1 MPRIPRI
8 ILFKRK
14 QYPGK
19 YFSIEILFNEL
30 VKNLPSDM
38 EYVQYGSKRFSKGII
53 DRFMNMIDANRHQ
66 GDVNHVTG
74 DEHFLTILMRKSK
87 NILTIHDC
95 RFLMHPNPLARI
107 ILKFFWLTLPLKRVR
122 YITAVSE
129 KTKQEILSNARFQP
143 ERIMVIPNFVFGY
156 FQRNNKPFEQQEPV
170 ILQVGTTYNKNLEMV
185 AEALC
190 GIRCKLIII
199 GKPSESQ
206 LKALDENN
214 INYRYFFEV
223 SNEDVFKKYCEADMV
238 MFISTLEGFG
248 LPIIEANAVGRPI
261 ITSNIE
267 PMTSV
272 AGDSACFVDPYDVNA
287 VRNGVIRIINDRF
300 YREELVH
307 KGLEN
312 VKRFRVEEV
321 AKMYH
326 QLYQRVLDENNQLN

>member
-1 MPRIPRI
+1 MQRIPRI

-30 VKNLPSDM
+30 VRNLPSDM

-53 DRFMNMIDANRHQ
+53 DRVRNMIDANRHQ

-95 RFLMHPNPLARI
+95 RFLEHPNPLARI

-129 KTKQEILSNARFQP
+129 KTRQEILSNARFDP
-143 ERIMVIPNFVFGY
+143 DRIVVIPNFVFGY
-156 FQRNNKPFEQQEPV
+156 FQRNDKPFQQEEPV
-170 ILQVGTTYNKNLEMV
+170 ILHVGTTYNKNLEMV

-190 GIRCKLIII
+190 GIRCRLIII

-272 AGDSACFVDPYDVNA
+272 SGDSACLVDPYDVNS
-287 VRNGVIRIINDRF
+287 VRNGVIRIINDRS
-300 YREELVH
+300 YREVLVQ

-321 AKMYH
+321 AKTYH
-326 QLYQRVLDENNQLN
+326 QLYQRVLEENKQLN

>member
-1 MPRIPRI
+1 MQRIPKI

-30 VKNLPSDM
+30 VKNLPAGM

-53 DRFMNMIDANRHQ
+53 DRLRNMIDANRHQ

-74 DEHFLTILMRKSK
+74 DEHFLAILMNKNK

-95 RFLMHPNPLARI
+95 RFLEHPNPLAKV

-129 KTKQEILSNARFQP
+129 KTRQEILSNATFDP
-143 ERIMVIPNFVFGY
+143 DRIIVIPNFVFGY
-156 FQRNNKPFEQQEPV
+156 FQRHDKLFNEEEPV
-170 ILQVGTTYNKNLEMV
+170 ILHVGTTYNKNLEMV
-185 AEALC
+185 AESLC

-214 INYRYFFEV
+214 IKYEFFFEV
-223 SNEDVFKKYCEADMV
+223 SNEDVFKKYCEADIV
-238 MFISTLEGFG
+238 MFVSTLEGFG

-272 AGDSACFVDPYDVNA
+272 SGGSACLVDPYDVA
-287 VRNGVIRIINDRF
+287 SIRNGVIRIMNDRA
-300 YREELVH
+300 YRDELVQ

-326 QLYQRVLDENNQLN
+326 QLYDKVLKENSFLN